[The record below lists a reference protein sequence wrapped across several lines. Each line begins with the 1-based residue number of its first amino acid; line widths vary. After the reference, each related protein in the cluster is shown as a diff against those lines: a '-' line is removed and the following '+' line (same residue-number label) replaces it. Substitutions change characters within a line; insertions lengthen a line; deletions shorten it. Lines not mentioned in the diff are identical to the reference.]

1 MVKAEAP
8 AKTATA
14 EAPASPVAVEPPV
27 AVPAGEAKSETRAVR
42 PLPTTPEEF
51 RAELREVVDRAKE
64 AGLQPFK
71 IVGEY
76 CLHKGAGV
84 LRGVLDGLADKKA

>member
-1 MVKAEAP
+1 MAKAEAP

-14 EAPASPVAVEPPV
+14 EAPASPPAVEPV

-51 RAELREVVDRAKE
+51 REELRDVFERAKK

-71 IVGEY
+71 VMGEHY
-76 CLHKGAGV
+76 LRKGAGM
-84 LRGVLDGLADKKA
+84 LRGVLDGLEDKKA

>member
-1 MVKAEAP
+1 MAKAEAP

-14 EAPASPVAVEPPV
+14 EAPAPPAAVEPV

-51 RAELREVVDRAKE
+51 REEFRDLLERAKK
-64 AGLQPFK
+64 AGLQPVK
-71 IVGEY
+71 IMGAHY
-76 CLHKGAGV
+76 LRKGAGM
-84 LRGVLDGLADKKA
+84 LRGVLDGLEDKKA

>member
-1 MVKAEAP
+1 MAKTEAP
-8 AKTATA
+8 TKTATA
-14 EAPASPVAVEPPV
+14 EAPASPVAVEPV
-27 AVPAGEAKSETRAVR
+27 AETKAVR

-51 RAELREVVDRAKE
+51 REELRDVFERAKK

-71 IVGEY
+71 VMGEHY
-76 CLHKGAGV
+76 LRKGAGM

>member
-1 MVKAEAP
+1 MAKAEAP
-8 AKTATA
+8 AATA
-14 EAPASPVAVEPPV
+14 EAPASPVAVEPV
-27 AVPAGEAKSETRAVR
+27 AVLAGEAKSETKAVR

-51 RAELREVVDRAKE
+51 REELREVVERAKE

-76 CLHKGAGV
+76 CLHKGAGI
-84 LRGVLDGLADKKA
+84 LRGVLDGLTDKKA

>member
-1 MVKAEAP
+1 MAKAEAP

-14 EAPASPVAVEPPV
+14 EAVEPPV

-64 AGLQPFK
+64 AGLLPFK

>member
-1 MVKAEAP
+1 MAKAEAP

-14 EAPASPVAVEPPV
+14 EAVEPPV
-27 AVPAGEAKSETRAVR
+27 AVPAGEAKSETKAVR

-51 RAELREVVDRAKE
+51 RAELRDVFERAKK

-71 IVGEY
+71 VMGEHY
-76 CLHKGAGV
+76 LRKGAGMI
-84 LRGVLDGLADKKA
+84 RGVLDGLEDKKA